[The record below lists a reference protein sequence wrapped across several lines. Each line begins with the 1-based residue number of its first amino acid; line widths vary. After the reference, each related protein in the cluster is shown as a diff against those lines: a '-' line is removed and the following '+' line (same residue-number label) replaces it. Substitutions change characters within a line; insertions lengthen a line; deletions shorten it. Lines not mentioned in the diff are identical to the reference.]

1 MPKFLEN
8 SPSLYKIKFLS
19 KNNNNMKNKLLILS
33 MICLAFTL
41 VNCSGSKSAEE
52 KAVEEAAEN
61 IEEASKDMQEA
72 GTDMEKAA
80 KEMAKA
86 MEGLASG
93 EKLPVVDPK
102 KMKALLPETLM
113 GMKRTEYESES
124 VGAGGFQISSAKA
137 AYEKDGGK
145 IRINIADTGGAGI
158 AMMGMAAWASIS
170 IDKENQD
177 GYERTGEIDGYKSFE
192 RYDRTGKNGELSVL
206 VAKRFIVSVNGDNVA
221 EDDLKKAV
229 RSIDLDDLANLK

>member
-1 MPKFLEN
+1 
-8 SPSLYKIKFLS
+8 
-19 KNNNNMKNKLLILS
+19 MKNKLLIPL
-33 MICLAFTL
+33 MIGLAFAML
-41 VNCSGSKSAEE
+41 SCSGSKSPEE
-52 KAVEEAAEN
+52 KAVEEAANN
-61 IEEASKDMQEA
+61 IEEASQDMQEA
-72 GTDMEKAA
+72 GSDMEKAA

-124 VGAGGFQISSAKA
+124 VGAGGFQISNAKA

-145 IRINIADTGGAGI
+145 IRINIADTGGAGM
-158 AMMGMAAWASIS
+158 AMMGMAAWASIT

-177 GYERTGEIDGYKSFE
+177 GYERTGEIDGHKSFE
-192 RYDRTGKNGELSVL
+192 RYDRNGKNGEVSVL
-206 VAKRFIVSVNGDNVA
+206 VAKRFIVTVNGDNVA

-229 RSIDLDDLANLK
+229 KSIDLDDLAELK

>member
-1 MPKFLEN
+1 
-8 SPSLYKIKFLS
+8 
-19 KNNNNMKNKLLILS
+19 MKNKLLILS
-33 MICLAFTL
+33 IICLAFAL

-52 KAVEEAAEN
+52 KAM
-61 IEEASKDMQEA
+61 EEASSNLKEAGKDMEEA
-72 GTDMEKAA
+72 GTDMEKAG

-124 VGAGGFQISSAKA
+124 VGAGGFQISNAKA

-145 IRINIADTGGAGI
+145 IRINLADTGGAGM

-170 IDKENQD
+170 IDKETQD

-192 RYDRTGKNGELSVL
+192 RYDRTGKNGEVSIL
-206 VAKRFIVSVNGDNVA
+206 VAKRFIVSVNGDNV
-221 EDDLKKAV
+221 EEGDLKKAV
-229 RSIDLDDLANLK
+229 ESIDLDKLADLK